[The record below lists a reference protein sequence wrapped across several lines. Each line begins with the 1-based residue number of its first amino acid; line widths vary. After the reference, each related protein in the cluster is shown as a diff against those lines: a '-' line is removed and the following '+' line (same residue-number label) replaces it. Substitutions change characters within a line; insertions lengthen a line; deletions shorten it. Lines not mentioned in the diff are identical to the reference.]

1 MTTTAG
7 PGDRFSWDER
17 VLRLAACIGFN
28 AKGLYRD
35 VSEDDETSRAPEKMG
50 AESARM
56 LRGSDAMRRF
66 TRRIRRFGVCCE
78 REDVIRCSPKLSKG
92 YMTD

>member
-28 AKGLYRD
+28 ARGLYGD
-35 VSEDDETSRAPEKMG
+35 VSEDDETSRAPDKMG

-56 LRGSDAMRRF
+56 LRGFAGSAYAVREKTSLDALQSLARD
-66 TRRIRRFGVCCE
+66 I
-78 REDVIRCSPKLSKG
+78 
-92 YMTD
+92 